1 MIDKHTYKCNDFQR
15 LTCKHFSSTM
25 FNYVLPIFNH
35 LANSI
40 AFVTH
45 NPLHN
50 YYNRCKNKLPE
61 ESFPFRQ
68 PKLVVISYRI
78 CPIRTCSHNGNGIF
92 CVIFINYRGFI
103 GRAYANL
110 RALAHNGMCRFVF
123 IIGDNS
129 NIDRSWISHFVCNSS
144 NLIKPIVVTI

>member
-1 MIDKHTYKCNDFQR
+1 
-15 LTCKHFSSTM
+15 M

-68 PKLVVISYRI
+68 PKSVVIAYENV
-78 CPIRTCSHNGNGIF
+78 TANNYENT
-92 CVIFINYRGFI
+92 VI
-103 GRAYANL
+103 L
-110 RALAHNGMCRFVF
+110 RLV
-123 IIGDNS
+123 S
-129 NIDRSWISHFVCNSS
+129 LSS
-144 NLIKPIVVTI
+144 GGTAVYFEQN

>member
-1 MIDKHTYKCNDFQR
+1 
-15 LTCKHFSSTM
+15 M

-61 ESFPFRQ
+61 ECFPFRQ
-68 PKLVVISYRI
+68 PKLVVFRLSSCRRFFSVNQLKSLLLDET
-78 CPIRTCSHNGNGIF
+78 RTETVPS
-92 CVIFINYRGFI
+92 
-103 GRAYANL
+103 
-110 RALAHNGMCRFVF
+110 RFRPWGLLVK
-123 IIGDNS
+123 
-129 NIDRSWISHFVCNSS
+129 
-144 NLIKPIVVTI
+144 LI